1 MSMRGEFLEWSK
13 VYGGEGNEELAFSA
27 GWDAAQKLA
36 VASNSSHNNARD
48 ETVRSCAEC
57 KVPNRTIESCFFCF
71 LEKYQRT
78 ASPVA

>member
-1 MSMRGEFLEWSK
+1 MLPVPMHTDCIHVSVCGVRGFMSCK
-13 VYGGEGNEELAFSA
+13 ADCGNYIKESA
-27 GWDAAQKLA
+27 PS
-36 VASNSSHNNARD
+36 ASTNNARD
-48 ETVRSCAEC
+48 ETVRSCVEC

>member
-1 MSMRGEFLEWSK
+1 MQASK
-13 VYGGEGNEELAFSA
+13 AVEIIERFYGLSSLNDPAVGAAWQTLKAAVLA
-27 GWDAAQKLA
+27 QQT
-36 VASNSSHNNARD
+36 HNNARD

>member
-1 MSMRGEFLEWSK
+1 MLSNDIEIVNK
-13 VYGGEGNEELAFSA
+13 AFVDICHPEA
-27 GWDAAQKLA
+27 VIDAWYRIKTALA
-36 VASNSSHNNARD
+36 VAQKTPTNTARA
-48 ETVRSCAEC
+48 ETVRACSGC

>member
-36 VASNSSHNNARD
+36 VASNSSHNKQSTPCCVPHCHN
-48 ETVRSCAEC
+48 EGTVHLCE
-57 KVPNRTIESCFFCF
+57 VHWGDLP
-71 LEKYQRT
+71 Q
-78 ASPVA
+78 